1 MSNKRGAGFCV
12 LGMSLVLFLICATHT
27 RSAFAAG
34 GVGASAEGDA
44 ENSAKHALDAAKVS
58 AFDGTLE
65 YVSQEVVEKPVGGA
79 DHEILYRMD
88 GPGAGVKSSVQY
100 RIYGTPADAKGR
112 ANPVGAQVTEEEHVG
127 EIPQGKGQLRN
138 YHSNL
143 SGSDLAKSVP
153 ETFHCMALTGGKAT
167 WSRCYY
173 YPGGGSDVVVV
184 GTTSSDA
191 ANEAILITAMGAQTL
206 GAVKP

>member
-12 LGMSLVLFLICATHT
+12 LGMSLVLFLICATHA
-27 RSAFAAG
+27 RFALAAG
-34 GVGASAEGDA
+34 GSTEGDA
-44 ENSAKHALDAAKVS
+44 ENAAKRALDAGKVS
-58 AFDGTLE
+58 AFDGSLA
-65 YVSQEVVEKPVGGA
+65 YLSQEVVEKPMGGA
-79 DHEILYRMD
+79 DHEILYRLD
-88 GPGAGVKSSVQY
+88 GPGAGMKSSVQY
-100 RIYGTPADAKGR
+100 RIYGTPSDAKGR
-112 ANPVGAQVTEEEHVG
+112 ANPVGAQVTEEQHYG
-127 EIPQGKGQLRN
+127 EIPEGKGQLRA

-153 ETFHCMALTGGKAT
+153 ETFHCMALTGGKGT

-206 GAVKP
+206 GAVK

>member
-1 MSNKRGAGFCV
+1 MFNKRGAGFCV
-12 LGMSLVLFLICATHT
+12 LGMSLVLFLVCAMHA
-27 RSAFAAG
+27 RYAFAAG
-34 GVGASAEGDA
+34 GSTEGDA
-44 ENSAKHALDAAKVS
+44 ENSAKRALDAGKVS

-153 ETFHCMALTGGKAT
+153 ETFHCMALAGGKAA

-184 GTTSSDA
+184 GTTSSSA

>member
-1 MSNKRGAGFCV
+1 MSNKRGAGFSV
-12 LGMSLVLFLICATHT
+12 LGMSLVVFLVCAMHA
-27 RSAFAAG
+27 RYALAAG
-34 GVGASAEGDA
+34 GSTEGDA
-44 ENSAKHALDAAKVS
+44 ENSAKRALDAAKVT
-58 AFDGTLE
+58 AFDGTLA

-88 GPGAGVKSSVQY
+88 GPGAGAKSSVEY
-100 RIYGTPADAKGR
+100 RIYGTPTEAKGR
-112 ANPVGAQVTEEEHVG
+112 ANPVGAQVTEEEHNG
-127 EIPQGKGQLRN
+127 EIPEGKGQLRA

-153 ETFHCMALTGGKAT
+153 ETFHCMALTGGKVT

-206 GAVKP
+206 AAVK